1 MNGAVAAALAR
12 PQRAVAGR
20 VAPRHAALAAILAGS
35 AVLNVNRLAQN
46 GYANTYYSAAVRSM
60 LGSLHNF
67 FFAAYDPGGL
77 VSVDKPPL
85 SLWVQT
91 VSAKIFGFGP
101 ISLLLPSAVAGVLAV
116 AVLYRIVARRFGTVA
131 GLLSAAALAGF
142 PSLVAVARDNNPD
155 AILVLLMVLACGAA
169 LRAVETGRLRS
180 LVWCAV
186 LIGLAFNTKMLAA
199 YLVVPGIAVAY
210 LVCAPGS
217 IRRRLGHLT
226 AAGLVMVVVS
236 GIWLAA
242 VDLTPASARPWVGS
256 TRDNSELGLALNY
269 NGLGR
274 VAGQLGGPGRIGRP
288 YGGSAP
294 LVGRQAAGGALP
306 PAPGAGPPPGAL
318 PGGAPPAGAA
328 FGPPPGLRGRPAG
341 GPGGPGG
348 ARNGAFGG
356 PTGPLRLFSDSLG
369 GQGAIRASRR

>member
-12 PQRAVAGR
+12 PQRAVLGR
-20 VAPRHAALAAILAGS
+20 IAPRHLALGAILAGS

-46 GYANTYYSAAVRSM
+46 GYANTYYSAAVKSM

-67 FFAAYDPGGL
+67 FFVAYDPGGL

-85 SLWVQT
+85 ALWAQAI
-91 VSAKIFGFGP
+91 SAKVFGFGP
-101 ISLLLPSAVAGVLAV
+101 MSLLLPSAIAGVLAV
-116 AVLYRIVARRFGTVA
+116 AALYRIVAPRFGTVA

-186 LIGLAFNTKMLAA
+186 LVGLAFNTKMLAA

-210 LVCAPGS
+210 VVCAPGS
-217 IRRRLGHLT
+217 VRRRLVHLT

-236 GIWLAA
+236 GVWITA

-256 TRDNSELGLALNY
+256 TRDNSELGLA
-269 NGLGR
+269 
-274 VAGQLGGPGRIGRP
+274 
-288 YGGSAP
+288 
-294 LVGRQAAGGALP
+294 
-306 PAPGAGPPPGAL
+306 
-318 PGGAPPAGAA
+318 
-328 FGPPPGLRGRPAG
+328 
-341 GPGGPGG
+341 
-348 ARNGAFGG
+348 
-356 PTGPLRLFSDSLG
+356 
-369 GQGAIRASRR
+369 